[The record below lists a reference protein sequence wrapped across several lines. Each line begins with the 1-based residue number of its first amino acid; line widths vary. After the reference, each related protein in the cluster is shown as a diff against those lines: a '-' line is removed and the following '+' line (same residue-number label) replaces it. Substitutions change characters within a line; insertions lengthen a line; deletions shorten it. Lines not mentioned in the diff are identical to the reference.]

1 MSSNSALADASSLVF
16 AARSNLVREE
26 VWLELT
32 QVAFDIILDGFSRV
46 RKASPE
52 GRTAMINDATEF
64 EEGLSIVHPCR
75 APRGREY
82 IASFVSAASLGDDD
96 LLSWMRV
103 NFQSYSYR
111 HLHGLATQAFSSL
124 MTIKS
129 KRLKDALL
137 LLDELYHFEDG
148 KTGGVGVK
156 EGSRF
161 NQILQS
167 TRGFLPEHIP
177 STSGTVPKI
186 SGSMS
191 SLFHTIG
198 GGVKR

>member
-1 MSSNSALADASSLVF
+1 MSSNSALAEASSLVF
-16 AARSNLVREE
+16 AARSSLVREE

-103 NFQSYSYR
+103 NFQSFSYR
-111 HLHGLATQAFSSL
+111 HLHGLSTQAFSSL

-129 KRLKDALL
+129 KRLKEALL

-148 KTGGVGVK
+148 KTGGVK

-161 NQILQS
+161 NQIFQTS
-167 TRGFLPEHIP
+167 RGLLPDHIP
-177 STSGTVPKI
+177 STSAGTVKI
-186 SGSMS
+186 SDAMS
-191 SLFHTIG
+191 SLLHTIG